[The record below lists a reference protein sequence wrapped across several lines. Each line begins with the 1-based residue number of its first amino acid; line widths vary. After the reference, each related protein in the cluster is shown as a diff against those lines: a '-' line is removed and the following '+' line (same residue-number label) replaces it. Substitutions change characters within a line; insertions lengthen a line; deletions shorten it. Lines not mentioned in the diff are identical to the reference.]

1 MKSAILPVVAL
12 IIGLAV
18 GCLLGMYTM
27 PQQAT
32 IQTP

>member
-18 GCLLGMYTM
+18 GYLLGMNTT
-27 PQQAT
+27 PQQAP
-32 IQTP
+32 I